1 MVADMS
7 ERIQKFLA
15 REGFGSRRKIEQ
27 WIQEGRV
34 RHEGGEYKLG
44 DQVGFGDVVIID
56 GQRIQVSESPSTTR
70 VIAYHKK
77 TGEVCSR
84 NDPANRP
91 LTFDSLPPIEQG
103 RWVSVGRLDINTTG
117 LLLFTNNGSLA
128 NSLMH
133 PSSQIEREYLCRVFG
148 NVSEQ
153 DLVALRTGVRS
164 GSDIL
169 YFDQIDTL
177 KGKGSNQWYR
187 IVLKQ
192 GRNREIRRAWEA
204 VGNQVSKL
212 KRVRYGGIQLDEDLP
227 KGKWKELDKERT
239 LQLMHIVNSP
249 HDCPENE
256 RR

>member
-1 MVADMS
+1 MS

-34 RHEGGEYKLG
+34 RCDSGEYKLG
-44 DQVGFGDVVIID
+44 DRVDFGDIVVID
-56 GQRIQVSESPSTTR
+56 GRRIQVSESPSTTR

-77 TGEVCSR
+77 AGEVCSR
-84 NDPANRP
+84 NDPADRP
-91 LTFDSLPPIEQG
+91 LTFDSLPPIERG

-133 PSSQIEREYLCRVFG
+133 PSRQIEREYLCRVFG
-148 NVSEQ
+148 SVSEE

-164 GSDIL
+164 GGDIL
-169 YFDQIDTL
+169 HFDQIDAL
-177 KGKGSNQWYR
+177 NGKGSNQWYR

-204 VGNQVSKL
+204 IGNQVSRL
-212 KRVRYGGIQLDEDLP
+212 KRVRYGSIRLEEDLL

-239 LQLMHIVNSP
+239 LQLMQFLNSP
-249 HDCPENE
+249 NDCPENE
-256 RR
+256 RN